1 MNLTEVDLKHY
12 VHVLPNG
19 LTVVSIEMPHIHS
32 LEISMFVRA
41 GLRFEDEKDNGI
53 SHFIEHM
60 LFRGNK
66 KYPTSLALNKEFET
80 IGRELRAS
88 TLSEYTH
95 FGFSPSIAK
104 LDEALQL
111 FANFFTDPTFSE
123 IDLEREIILEEY
135 QEELNENGENID
147 IDNLACQILYPG
159 NPLAWPTVGTRETLE
174 SINTEDLRDYF
185 NRHYVPG
192 NLILASAGPISHA
205 EFLRLAERYF
215 SELGNQGKVISPDYF
230 LDSIVENQ
238 SEEQILFQHDSDSQI
253 QLQVCFR
260 SLSYNDPDFYIA
272 CMISR
277 IFDDGF
283 TSRLQR
289 ALRED
294 RGLVYS
300 VECRATSLSDVGT
313 MDFDVSV
320 RPEKIRETCRILL
333 DEIKKIAETG
343 PAEEELAHFKQRY
356 LFDFESDLDDPYKQV
371 VRYAFPHLYSKTISV
386 EEEVAIIEAI
396 TTKDILEVAKRIFVR
411 KNLNVVV
418 VGPYTSTN
426 KSELEEIV
434 RSF

>member
-12 VHVLPNG
+12 VDILPNG

-41 GLRFEDEKDNGI
+41 GLRFENEKDNGI

-80 IGRELRAS
+80 IGRELGAS
-88 TLSEYTH
+88 TMSEYTQ

-104 LDEALQL
+104 LGEALQL
-111 FANFFTDPTFSE
+111 FANFFTNPTFPE
-123 IDLEREIILEEY
+123 IDLERQIILEEY

-147 IDNLACQILYPG
+147 IDNLACQILYPD
-159 NPLAWPTVGTRETLE
+159 NPLAWPTVGTGETLKAL
-174 SINTEDLRDYF
+174 NTEHLQDYF
-185 NRHYVPG
+185 NRHYIPG
-192 NLILASAGPISHA
+192 NMILAVAGPISHA
-205 EFLRLAERYF
+205 EIMQLANQYY
-215 SELGNQGKVISPDYF
+215 SELGNGGRVVSPDHF
-230 LDSIVENQ
+230 LESIVENQ
-238 SEEQILFQHDSDSQI
+238 KEEQILFQHDSDSQV
-253 QLQVCFR
+253 QLQICFR

-272 CMISR
+272 CMINR

-300 VECRATSLSDVGT
+300 VECRATSLSDIGT

-320 RPEKIRETCRILL
+320 GSEKLAETCRILL
-333 DEIKKIAETG
+333 QEIKKFAETG
-343 PAEEELAHFKQRY
+343 ATEEELAHFKHRY
-356 LFDFESDLDDPYKQV
+356 LFEFESDLDIPCKQI
-371 VRYAFPHLYSKTISV
+371 VRYAFPHLYSKCISV
-386 EEEVAIIEAI
+386 EGEVAIIESI
-396 TTKDILEVAKRIFVR
+396 TTADILRVAKKIFVR
-411 KNLNVVV
+411 NKLNAVI
-418 VGPYTSTN
+418 VGPYTPAN
-426 KSELEEIV
+426 KSELEEII

>member
-1 MNLTEVDLKHY
+1 MDLTEVDLKHY
-12 VHVLPNG
+12 VNVLPNG

-41 GLRFEDEKDNGI
+41 GLRFEDEKENGI

-66 KYPTSLALNKEFET
+66 KYPTSLTLNKEFET

-88 TLSEYTH
+88 TMSEYTH

-104 LDEALQL
+104 LDEAVQL

-147 IDNLACQILYPG
+147 IDNLACQILYPD

-174 SINTEDLRDYF
+174 SINTDHLRDYF
-185 NRHYVPG
+185 NRYYVPG
-192 NLILASAGPISHA
+192 NLILASAGPISHTS
-205 EFLRLAERYF
+205 FFRLAERYF
-215 SELGNQGKVISPDYF
+215 SELGNQGKVISPDHF
-230 LDSIVENQ
+230 LGSIAENQ
-238 SEEQILFQHDSDSQI
+238 REEQILFQHDSDSQI
-253 QLQVCFR
+253 QLQICFR
-260 SLSYNDPDFYIA
+260 ALSYNDPDFYTA

-300 VECRATSLSDVGT
+300 VECRATSLSDIGT

-320 RPEKIRETCRILL
+320 RPEKLTETCRILL
-333 DEIKKIAETG
+333 DEIKNMFETG
-343 PAEEELAHFKQRY
+343 PAEEELAHFKHRY
-356 LFDFESDLDDPYKQV
+356 LLDFESDLDDPYKQV
-371 VRYAFPHLYSKTISV
+371 VRYAFPRLYSKAITV

-396 TTKDILEVAKRIFVR
+396 TTKNILEVAKRIFVK

-418 VGPYTSTN
+418 VGPYTPTN
-426 KSELEEIV
+426 KSELENLV
-434 RSF
+434 HSF